1 MNMSSTFRS
10 MALALILLLV
20 ASADA
25 QVQDESLTSLSGRTE
40 LARLVDLCALRLGI
54 AIEYDAADLTGK
66 VTTLR
71 LDEPLSDQALWALTN
86 RLLASHGFVSI
97 RLPGPAGEEMMSIV
111 KLTEAPGLARVEDA
125 ETERLP
131 AGFVTVVVRARNRP
145 SDELIEAVKPMLSKP
160 GGTATALGDSGLI
173 LLADLTPRID
183 RVLKLLELIDAP
195 VSDTVIERI
204 PVINMNATQLS
215 GLITS
220 AAMTRDNAGA
230 GRHRGKVSP
239 APDGSAIILVTP
251 PGEIPFWR
259 SLIEQFDRRA
269 EVHTE
274 TYIPIHFDVV
284 EVARLVE
291 QAGHDSGPQS
301 SGDRW
306 KLVVDEL
313 TGSLIITATATE
325 HDQIWTLLERLDSAP
340 SNARRTVR
348 AFPIRNR
355 SVSEVADVL
364 SRLIDVGVFDT
375 GESPGARQMPE
386 PGSRQQSR
394 VELPV
399 QLTPGQTGNATA
411 SGAAPGNAPGAQGQ
425 SSSGLTLTADE
436 GTNTL
441 IAIGE
446 PRLIAQIEEL
456 ITTLDIRQAQ
466 VVIEVLVVTLN
477 DTETLDLGV
486 ELEKIEISG
495 DTIVRLSSLFGLG
508 ATGVID
514 PEPMVEG
521 RGFTGVALNPGDFS
535 VVIRALETINEG
547 RALNLPKVLVNNNEQ
562 ATLDSVLQAPF
573 LSTNASDTVATTSFG
588 GTQDAGTTV
597 TVQPQI
603 AEGDHL
609 VLSYSVS
616 LSTFV
621 GSSTDPSLPPPRQ
634 QNNIQSVVT
643 IPDGYTIAVGG
654 LEIEEETEGESKVP
668 ILGDIPILGEAFKS
682 RSKSTSRTR
691 FYVFIRASILR
702 QHDFEDLKYL
712 SDRDAVAMEIDDGW
726 PDVKPRII
734 R

>member
-1 MNMSSTFRS
+1 MSLSSTFRS
-10 MALALILLLV
+10 MALAMILLLV
-20 ASADA
+20 AVADA
-25 QVQDESLTSLSGRTE
+25 HAQDEALTSLSGQTE
-40 LARLVDLCALRLGI
+40 LARLVDLCALRLGV

-86 RLLASHGFVSI
+86 RLLTSHGFVSI

-145 SDELIEAVKPMLSKP
+145 TDELIEAVKPMLSKP

-173 LLADLTPRID
+173 LLADLRPRID
-183 RVLKLLELIDAP
+183 RLLKLLELIDAP

-259 SLIEQFDRRA
+259 SLIAQFDRRA

-325 HDQIWTLLERLDSAP
+325 HDQIRTLLERLDSAP

-375 GESPGARQMPE
+375 GESPRQMPE

-399 QLTPGQTGNATA
+399 QVTPRQTGNATA
-411 SGAAPGNAPGAQGQ
+411 SSGAAPGSAPDARSQG
-425 SSSGLTLTADE
+425 SSGLTLTADE

-508 ATGVID
+508 TTSLLDPKATT
-514 PEPMVEG
+514 EG

-535 VVIRALETINEG
+535 VVIRALETINNG

-621 GSSTDPSLPPPRQ
+621 GTSQDPSLPPPRQ

-654 LEIEEETEGESKVP
+654 LEIEEESEGESKVP
-668 ILGDIPILGEAFKS
+668 ILGDIPILGEVFKS
-682 RSKSTSRTR
+682 RTKSTSRAR

-702 QHDFEDLKYL
+702 QNDFEDLKYL

-726 PDVKPRII
+726 PDVEPRII